1 MTAYDNRPHHNLSV
15 RPAKPPTYRCTRCG
29 GAWRTLRD
37 AMAARCTA
45 DVTRVGR
52 PLPEEETGCA

>member
-15 RPAKPPTYRCTRCG
+15 RPAKPPAYRCTRCG

-37 AMAARCTA
+37 ALAVECAEKDPNDA
-45 DVTRVGR
+45 D
-52 PLPEEETGCA
+52 